1 MATFTSSQ
9 STSTNVPA
17 CFFFASHLNKGISGY
32 EVCREIEKVVG
43 VGKVIGAQFLH
54 GLCRVYLAT
63 PDARTTLLMKGV
75 TIGGTYISIIENNP
89 HIVKGAGDRP
99 AVKIIIGNLPLSI
112 SNDLIMSSLK
122 QVPDISLRTHLF
134 EEKYRDEKGGLT
146 SFKTGRRFAYV
157 NPPSKPLPK
166 DFIVGEWRASLYHRG
181 QKSDSSK
188 TPHNNI
194 VDPVSP
200 QSDSVPCANNDAKQT
215 QGSVSAGVSSAGTE
229 YARSSKEVDREKGEK
244 SVVSKDKPRSSSPQE
259 KAISF
264 IPLGRQGRPLHRG
277 RSTTY
282 SRSSSTA
289 GRRKR
294 SEDKDADEYESP
306 RSKSR
311 FGHKNDTTVHGG
323 KSSTQIEI
331 IDYFDYNSAVN
342 SQDTS

>member
-1 MATFTSSQ
+1 
-9 STSTNVPA
+9 
-17 CFFFASHLNKGISGY
+17 
-32 EVCREIEKVVG
+32 
-43 VGKVIGAQFLH
+43 
-54 GLCRVYLAT
+54 
-63 PDARTTLLMKGV
+63 MKGV

-134 EEKYRDEKGGLT
+134 EEKYRDDNGGLT

-157 NPPSKPLPK
+157 NPPPKPLPK
-166 DFIVGEWRASLYHRG
+166 DFIVGEWRASLYHKG
-181 QKSDSSK
+181 QKSSDPPK
-188 TPHNNI
+188 TSHNI

-200 QSDSVPCANNDAKQT
+200 QSENVPCAKNEPKQ
-215 QGSVSAGVSSAGTE
+215 QQDSVSSAGSGCG
-229 YARSSKEVDREKGEK
+229 SSKEVEKQKGEK
-244 SVVSKDKPRSSSPQE
+244 CDISKDKTRSSSPQS
-259 KAISF
+259 ISF
-264 IPLGRQGRPLHRG
+264 FPPGRRGRPLHRG
-277 RSTTY
+277 RSTTTY

-294 SEDKDADEYESP
+294 STDREIEEFESP

-311 FGHKNDTTVHGG
+311 IGNKSDTTVQGG
-323 KSSTQIEI
+323 KSSTQIV
-331 IDYFDYNSAVN
+331 DYFDYNNAVN